1 MLEDHN
7 LSAVRYCLFSIF
19 AATFQHVITAKLKQ
33 LCVCVC
39 ACARECIY
47 HMLLGLS
54 SSSCTKRLRRV
65 SFSLIFKMKLVLPL
79 LVLNWHKWGIFSNPM
94 SSPLAKAGTAVLNT
108 PSGTVFFP
116 WLYVGVANRLHGLHN
131 SKQLSPTKPPN
142 RPPLADK
149 FLSLHL
155 GNVTEL
161 QRGRAAHAEDPWNYV
176 TELSLAFSDRV
187 SFQNSEVTGL
197 MTLGITNNFV
207 AVKLRLAGMEQSVE
221 CMSVL
226 PPVLPTNRGSTSGKL
241 AHIPPSLLNK
251 W

>member
-1 MLEDHN
+1 M
-7 LSAVRYCLFSIF
+7 R
-19 AATFQHVITAKLKQ
+19 
-33 LCVCVC
+33 
-39 ACARECIY
+39 
-47 HMLLGLS
+47 
-54 SSSCTKRLRRV
+54 
-65 SFSLIFKMKLVLPL
+65 
-79 LVLNWHKWGIFSNPM
+79 
-94 SSPLAKAGTAVLNT
+94 
-108 PSGTVFFP
+108 
-116 WLYVGVANRLHGLHN
+116 VANRLYGLHN

-149 FLSLHL
+149 FLILHL

-161 QRGRAAHAEDPWNYV
+161 QTGRDYV

-197 MTLGITNNFV
+197 MTVGITNNFV

-226 PPVLPTNRGSTSGKL
+226 PPVLPTNRGSTPGKL

-251 W
+251 